1 MTAGPLIVGLGSP
14 HGDDRAGWLVID
26 ELHRRG
32 VAPAAARIA
41 HHPSDLLDWLP
52 DFNPPPCPLVIC
64 DAAHAEAGAGMDE
77 PGACR
82 DWSWP
87 RRRWPVEVMRASH
100 TLPLEDVLQ
109 MARTL
114 NLLPEEVIVWTIAGT
129 KFDPLSEPQDAVRH
143 AARELA
149 IQLLQSQSRSD

>member
-1 MTAGPLIVGLGSP
+1 MTARPLVVGLGSP

-26 ELHRRG
+26 ELHRCNCD
-32 VAPAAARIA
+32 PAAARIA

-52 DFNPPPCPLVIC
+52 DFNSPPCPLLIC

-87 RRRWPVEVMRASH
+87 RRRWPVNAMRASH
-100 TLPLEDVLQ
+100 TLPLEDVLE

-114 NLLPEEVIVWTIAGT
+114 GLLPEEVIVWTIAGT
-129 KFDPLSEPQDAVRH
+129 KFEPLSEPQDAVRR
-143 AARELA
+143 AAEELA
-149 IQLLQSQSRSD
+149 MQLLQSQSRSD